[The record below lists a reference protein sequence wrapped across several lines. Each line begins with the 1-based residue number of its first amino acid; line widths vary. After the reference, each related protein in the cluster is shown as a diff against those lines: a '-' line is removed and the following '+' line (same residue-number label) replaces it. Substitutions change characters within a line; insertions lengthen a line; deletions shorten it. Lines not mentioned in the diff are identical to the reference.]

1 MSADTATF
9 AVEQAEADG
18 WAPTIWD
25 AVAETGLAWVSA
37 EAAGG
42 SGGTPADAIRSCGSP
57 GAMRYRWLAETG
69 VSAAGSSRA

>member
-1 MSADTATF
+1 
-9 AVEQAEADG
+9 
-18 WAPTIWD
+18 
-25 AVAETGLAWVSA
+25 VSA